1 MSLPIPFVV
10 IVAVLL
16 CFFVYYLRR
25 PSDVVAGA
33 IAAGQAGARATV
45 STAKALG
52 VIMIALVVIGAAIF
66 LVKSIVVGL
75 LAGGPV
81 AGLLAY
87 LILRDVT
94 R

>member
-10 IVAVLL
+10 IVAILL

-33 IAAGQAGARATV
+33 IVAGQAGVRATV
-45 STAKALG
+45 STAKVLA
-52 VIMIALVVIGAAIF
+52 VILIAIVVIGAAVF
-66 LVKSIVVGL
+66 LIKSVVGGL